1 MKEKTGKKKFR
12 GSVDHCFGREVLTPE
27 FARACSKRSRSYMV
41 AYKALKEVPLDGYD
55 PGADETREST
65 DPQTPIKLEKVR
77 KLIKTHRCVMDF
89 DLKFVMTAPCHERF
103 NQREPRSN

>member
-1 MKEKTGKKKFR
+1 MESSIFESQTLSLPQFTI
-12 GSVDHCFGREVLTPE
+12 VHNI
-27 FARACSKRSRSYMV
+27 V

-65 DPQTPIKLEKVR
+65 DRQTPIKLEKVR

-89 DLKFVMTAPCHERF
+89 DLKFIMTAPA
-103 NQREPRSN
+103 